1 MLTRRQFI
9 TALCAFAGI
18 PAVLTCTSK
27 NIPPLTIA
35 SHVWPGYELMF
46 LARKEGWPPTP
57 QELTLVETD
66 SATAS
71 LNALFEG
78 KVIGAA
84 LTLDE
89 MLRAR
94 DQGLSLTAVLVFD
107 VSAGADMLLAKPGIE
122 TLTDLMGKRVGVEQS
137 AVGALMLEK
146 ALQAS
151 HLSASDIIKVP
162 ARIDEHVSAWQ
173 EDRVDALITYA
184 PVATQLLEKDANRLF
199 DSRDIPDTIFDVL
212 AIKSEFLQT
221 YAETLGK
228 LIGSH
233 FKARDHLIH
242 NPQDASYR
250 LASRLGLL
258 GPEVLASYQGLELP
272 DIKNNRKFLATP
284 NGDLL
289 TAAKN
294 LSSLMVSAGFLSQQL
309 SLDNLV
315 SAEFLPED
323 I

>member
-1 MLTRRQFI
+1 MLNRRRFL
-9 TALCAFAGI
+9 TALCAFAGV

-46 LARKEGWPPTP
+46 LARKEGWLPDP

-71 LNALFEG
+71 LNALAQG
-78 KVIGAA
+78 KVMGAA

-89 MLRAR
+89 VLRAR
-94 DQGLSLTAVLVFD
+94 DQGVPLTAVLVFD

-122 TLTDLMGKRVGVEQS
+122 TLADLLGKRIGVEQS

-146 ALQAS
+146 ALQAA
-151 HLSASDIIKVP
+151 HLSLTDIITVP
-162 ARIDEHVSAWQ
+162 VRFDEHVSAWQ
-173 EDRVDALITYA
+173 DNRVDALITFA
-184 PVATQLLEKDANRLF
+184 PVATQLLERDAQRLF

-212 AIKSEFLQT
+212 AIRSEFLDT
-221 YAETLGK
+221 HAETVKK
-228 LIGSH
+228 LISGH
-233 FKARDHLIH
+233 FKAREHLLH

-250 LASRLGLL
+250 LAARLGLS
-258 GPEVLASYQGLELP
+258 GPEVLSSYQGLELP
-272 DIKNNRKFLATP
+272 DSKNNHKFLATP
-284 NGDLL
+284 KGNLL
-289 TAAKN
+289 TVATN
-294 LSSLMVSAGFLSQQL
+294 LSTLMASAGFLSQQV

-315 SAEFLPED
+315 SPEFLPEE